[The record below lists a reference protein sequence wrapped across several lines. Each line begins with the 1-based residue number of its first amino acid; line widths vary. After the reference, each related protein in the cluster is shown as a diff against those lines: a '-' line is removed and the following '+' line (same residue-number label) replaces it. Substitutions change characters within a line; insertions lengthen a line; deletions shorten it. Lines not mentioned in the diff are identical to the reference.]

1 MVVPPFGVA
10 GLDPR
15 QREHAMTKAL
25 LITLSLMIL
34 PSVASAQSGP
44 GSGTDLYRVQREW
57 EAIMRDGR
65 YERLL
70 REGQANKQA
79 FDRLQQRESGAPATG
94 SIPPR
99 RR

>member
-1 MVVPPFGVA
+1 MVAAFGGA

-15 QREHAMTKAL
+15 QREHVMTKAL
-25 LITLSLMIL
+25 LITLSLVIL

-70 REGQANKQA
+70 REGQANKEA
-79 FDRLQQRESGAPATG
+79 FDRLRQRETGPTATG
-94 SIPPR
+94 SIPSR

>member
-1 MVVPPFGVA
+1 
-10 GLDPR
+10 
-15 QREHAMTKAL
+15 MTRT
-25 LITLSLMIL
+25 LITLSLILL
-34 PSVASAQSGP
+34 PSIASAQDRSGP

-79 FDRLQQRESGAPATG
+79 FDRLRQLDSEPAATG
-94 SIPPR
+94 STR
-99 RR
+99 RRRP

>member
-1 MVVPPFGVA
+1 VPFVVA

-15 QREHAMTKAL
+15 DTEHVMTKAL
-25 LITLSLMIL
+25 LITLSLVIL

-79 FDRLQQRESGAPATG
+79 FDRLQQRDSGPTATG